1 MISKL
6 SACIALSSLTIM
18 SPGGSSPPAA
28 SNSECQW
35 GVWGTWSACSRSCGP
50 GGLRRRWDTHAYIDN
65 SHLRDIL
72 VSLFSPTTTHQ
83 VPCTDEAQPPQ
94 LTMPRRPRGDGG
106 VLWAAMPLH
115 HHHYHRPH
123 HQDHYPAQ
131 LEGSSSSLCC
141 PTPQSRLLKL
151 ACFFFL
157 FSLKFTAQGKR
168 VLIGDFENSLHDV
181 SGGK

>member
-1 MISKL
+1 MMISKL
-6 SACIALSSLTIM
+6 SACIALSSLTII

-50 GGLRRRWDTHAYIDN
+50 GGLRRRLGYTRLYGQQPSERCSGAT
-65 SHLRDIL
+65 LLIL
-72 VSLFSPTTTHQ
+72 Q

-106 VLWAAMPLH
+106 VLWAAVPLY

-131 LEGSSSSLCC
+131 LEGSSSSTVSQRWNLSM
-141 PTPQSRLLKL
+141 P
-151 ACFFFL
+151 
-157 FSLKFTAQGKR
+157 SLPAA
-168 VLIGDFENSLHDV
+168 V
-181 SGGK
+181 

>member
-1 MISKL
+1 
-6 SACIALSSLTIM
+6 M

-50 GGLRRRWDTHAYIDN
+50 GGLRRRWDTHTRLYKP
-65 SHLRDIL
+65 LRDIL
-72 VSLFSPTTTHQ
+72 VPFFSPTTTHQ

-131 LEGSSSSLCC
+131 REGSSSSPSSLCC

-151 ACFFFL
+151 ACFFSYSLSNLLRRANVSSSATLRTVFTMYQVENER
-157 FSLKFTAQGKR
+157 FSQQKN
-168 VLIGDFENSLHDV
+168 IC
-181 SGGK
+181 